1 MIVALYARVSTM
13 KQAEK
18 DLSIP
23 DQLSQMRAWCK
34 TQGHSVAGEYIEAG
48 ASATDDRRPVFQRM
62 IAEACVNPSPF
73 EAIVVHS
80 LSRFFRDSLEFGL
93 YERNLKRF
101 GVRVL
106 SITQQTSDDPS
117 GEMIRR
123 IFSVFDEYQ
132 SKENGK
138 HTLRAMRENARQGFF
153 NGSRPPVG
161 YRTIEVELP
170 GNKGKKKQLEV
181 DGPEAVVVKRVFE
194 RYLSGDRGRD
204 LGVHGLAA
212 QFNQEGFLVRGRAWT
227 SGRIYEVL
235 TNRAYIGEH
244 YFNKYEKR
252 GGAVRRVKPRDEWVP
267 IQVEPIIA
275 QALFQA
281 VQEKLASR
289 SPERV
294 PPRVVNCPT
303 LLTGLLKCGICGAG
317 MTLAT
322 GKGGKYRYY
331 KCANRILKGKD
342 TCTSDN
348 LPTEQVDRLVLSSLA
363 DRVFTPARVRSIL
376 QHLQRRLDQSQAAHD
391 SKVKELTKEL
401 ERVRQRSQK
410 LYEAVEKGLLPM
422 DPELTERAH
431 TLQVQRQALLTE
443 IAGVRRLKQIPV
455 EGLGEKKVQRFVAA
469 LRERLLDKD
478 RVFSKKYLKLLVEE
492 IRYQDRQLV
501 MKGSYASVARVV
513 GESKRGNPQGEVPTF
528 DLDWLPGQD
537 SNLRPAGYKAPNLST
552 GLGLSLHPPVGQT
565 GEGVGRC

>member
-1 MIVALYARVSTM
+1 MIVALYARVSTS

-23 DQLSQMRAWCK
+23 DQLHQMRAWCRA
-34 TQGHSVAGEYIEAG
+34 QGHSIASEFVEAG
-48 ASATDDRRPVFQRM
+48 ASATDDRRPIFQRM
-62 IAEACVNPSPF
+62 IAEACVASSPF
-73 EAIVVHS
+73 EALVVHS

-117 GEMIRR
+117 GAMIRR

-161 YRTIEVELP
+161 YRTVEVELP

-194 RYLSGDRGRD
+194 CYLYGHRGLD
-204 LGVHGLAA
+204 LGVQGIAAHFNEQGL
-212 QFNQEGFLVRGRAWT
+212 LVRGQQWAK
-227 SGRIYEVL
+227 GRIHDLL

-244 YFNKYEKR
+244 CFNKYEKR
-252 GGAVRRVKPRDEWVP
+252 GVAVRRLKPQHEWVL
-267 IQVEPIIA
+267 IKVEPIVSED
-275 QALFQA
+275 LFTA

-303 LLTGLLKCGICGAG
+303 LLTGLLKCGVCGAG

-331 KCANRILKGKD
+331 KCSNRILKGKD

-348 LPTEQVDRLVLSSLA
+348 LPTEQVDRLILSSLA
-363 DRVFTPARVRSIL
+363 DRVLTVPRVHAMLERL
-376 QHLQRRLDQSQAAHD
+376 RQRLSQSQAAHE
-391 SKVKELTKEL
+391 SNVKHLTKEL
-401 ERVRQRSQK
+401 ALVQQRSQH
-410 LYEAVEKGLLPM
+410 LYDAVEKGLLPM
-422 DPELTERAH
+422 DSTLTERANK
-431 TLQVQRQALLTE
+431 LQAQRQALLTD
-443 IAGVRRLKQIPV
+443 IAGLRRLKHMPLDA
-455 EGLGEKKVQRFVAA
+455 LGEKKIRAFTTA
-469 LRERLLDKD
+469 LRERLIEKD

-492 IRYQDRQLV
+492 IRYQNRQLV
-501 MKGSYASVARVV
+501 MKGSYTALARMV
-513 GESKRGNPQGEVPTF
+513 GENKRGTPRGEVPTF
-528 DLDWLPGQD
+528 GTDWLPGQD
-537 SNLRPAGYKAPNLST
+537 SNLRPAG
-552 GLGLSLHPPVGQT
+552 
-565 GEGVGRC
+565 

>member
-1 MIVALYARVSTM
+1 MIVALYARVSTS

-23 DQLSQMRAWCK
+23 DQLSQMRAWCQA
-34 TQGHSVAGEYIEAG
+34 QGHSVATEYVEPG

-62 IAEACVNPSPF
+62 IAEACVAPSPF

-161 YRTIEVELP
+161 YRTVEVALP
-170 GNKGKKKQLEV
+170 GNKGKKKRLEV
-181 DGPEAVVVKRVFE
+181 DEAEAVVVKRVFE
-194 RYLSGDRGRD
+194 RYLSGDRGQD

-212 QFNQEGFLVRGRAWT
+212 QLNYEGLLVRGGQWT

-244 YFNKYEKR
+244 YFNRHEKR
-252 GGAVRRVKPRDEWVP
+252 GGAVRRLKPRDEWVL
-267 IQVEPIIA
+267 IKVEPIVNDE
-275 QALFQA
+275 LFKA

-303 LLTGLLKCGICGAG
+303 LLTGLLKCGVCGAG

-331 KCANRILKGKD
+331 KCSSRILKGKD

-348 LPTEQVDRLVLSSLA
+348 LPTVQVDRLVLSSLA
-363 DRVFTPARVRSIL
+363 DRVLTTSRVRTIL
-376 QHLQRRLDQSQAAHD
+376 ESVRRRLSQSQASQE
-391 SKVKELTKEL
+391 SKVKQLTKEL
-401 ERVRQRSQK
+401 TSVQQRSQK

-422 DPELTERAH
+422 DSTLSERANK
-431 TLQVQRQALLTE
+431 LQAQRQALLTE
-443 IAGVRRLKQIPV
+443 IAGLRRFKQMPT
-455 EGLGEKKVQRFVAA
+455 EALGEKKLQAFTVA
-469 LRERLLDKD
+469 LRERLLGKD

-492 IRYQDRQLV
+492 IRYQNRQLV
-501 MKGSYASVARVV
+501 MKGSYAAVAHVAGETKV
-513 GESKRGNPQGEVPTF
+513 GTPQGAVPTS

-537 SNLRPAGYKAPNLST
+537 SNLRPAG
-552 GLGLSLHPPVGQT
+552 
-565 GEGVGRC
+565 

>member
-1 MIVALYARVSTM
+1 MIVALYARVSTS

-23 DQLSQMRAWCK
+23 DQLNQMRAWCRA
-34 TQGHSVAGEYIEAG
+34 QGHSIASEYVEAG
-48 ASATDDRRPVFQRM
+48 ASATDDRRPIFQRM
-62 IAEACVNPSPF
+62 IAEACVAASPF
-73 EAIVVHS
+73 EALVVHS

-117 GEMIRR
+117 GAMIRR

-161 YRTIEVELP
+161 YRTVEVELP

-181 DGPEAVVVKRVFE
+181 DGPESVVVKRVFE
-194 RYLSGDRGRD
+194 CYLYGHRGQD
-204 LGVHGLAA
+204 LGVQGIAAHFNEEGL
-212 QFNQEGFLVRGRAWT
+212 LVRGQQWAK
-227 SGRIYEVL
+227 GRIHDLL

-244 YFNKYEKR
+244 CFNKYEKR
-252 GGAVRRVKPRDEWVP
+252 GVAIRRLKPQQEWVLIKVPP
-267 IQVEPIIA
+267 IVSDE
-275 QALFQA
+275 LFTA

-303 LLTGLLKCGICGAG
+303 LLTGLLKCGMCGAG

-331 KCANRILKGKD
+331 KCSNRILKGKD
-342 TCTSDN
+342 TCTSGN

-363 DRVFTPARVRSIL
+363 DRVLTVPRVRAML
-376 QHLQRRLDQSQAAHD
+376 ERLRQRLSQSQASHD
-391 SKVKELTKEL
+391 SKVKHLTKEL
-401 ERVRQRSQK
+401 AIVQQRSQH

-422 DPELTERAH
+422 DSTLTERANK
-431 TLQVQRQALLTE
+431 LQAQRQALLTD
-443 IAGVRRLKQIPV
+443 IAGLRRLKHMPLDA
-455 EGLGEKKVQRFVAA
+455 LGEKKIRAFTTA
-469 LRERLLDKD
+469 LRERLIEKD

-492 IRYQDRQLV
+492 IRYQNRQLV
-501 MKGSYASVARVV
+501 MKGSYAALARVV
-513 GESKRGNPQGEVPTF
+513 GESKRGTPQGEVPTF
-528 DLDWLPGQD
+528 GLDWLPGQD
-537 SNLRPAGYKAPNLST
+537 SNLRPAG
-552 GLGLSLHPPVGQT
+552 
-565 GEGVGRC
+565 

>member
-1 MIVALYARVSTM
+1 MIVALYARVSTT

-34 TQGHSVAGEYIEAG
+34 AQGHSVASEYVEAG

-62 IAEACVNPSPF
+62 IGEACVHPSPF

-153 NGSRPPVG
+153 NGSRPPIG
-161 YRTIEVELP
+161 YHTVEVELA

-194 RYLSGDRGRD
+194 CYLYGHRGQD
-204 LGVHGLAA
+204 LGVHGIAA
-212 QFNQEGFLVRGRAWT
+212 LFNEQGLLIRGQQWT
-227 SGRIYEVL
+227 KGRVHDVL

-244 YFNKYEKR
+244 CFNKYEKR
-252 GGAVRRVKPRDEWVP
+252 GVAVRRLKPQSEWVL
-267 IQVEPIIA
+267 IKVEPIVSND
-275 QALFQA
+275 LFTA

-289 SPERV
+289 SPERI

-303 LLTGLLKCGICGAG
+303 LLTGLLKCGVCGAG

-331 KCANRILKGKD
+331 KCSNRILKGKD
-342 TCTSDN
+342 TCTGDN

-363 DRVFTPARVRSIL
+363 DRVFTPPRVRSMVESL
-376 QHLQRRLDQSQAAHD
+376 RKRLRHSQASHD
-391 SKVKELTKEL
+391 GKVKELTKEVG
-401 ERVRQRSQK
+401 RVQQRSQQ

-422 DPELTERAH
+422 DSTLTERAH
-431 TLQVQRQALLTE
+431 NLQAQRQALLTE
-443 IAGVRRLKQIPV
+443 LAGLRRLKQMPV
-455 EGLGEKKVQRFVAA
+455 EALGEKQVLAFTTA
-469 LRERLLDKD
+469 LRERFMGKD
-478 RVFSKKYLKLLVEE
+478 RIFSKKYVQLLVEE
-492 IRYQDRQLV
+492 IRYQNRQLV
-501 MKGSYASVARVV
+501 MKGSYAAVAKMV
-513 GESKRGNPQGEVPTF
+513 GESKQGTPREGVPCF
-528 DLDWLPGQD
+528 GLDWLPGQD
-537 SNLRPAGYKAPNLST
+537 SNLRPAG
-552 GLGLSLHPPVGQT
+552 
-565 GEGVGRC
+565 

>member
-1 MIVALYARVSTM
+1 M
-13 KQAEK
+13 
-18 DLSIP
+18 
-23 DQLSQMRAWCK
+23 
-34 TQGHSVAGEYIEAG
+34 
-48 ASATDDRRPVFQRM
+48 
-62 IAEACVNPSPF
+62 
-73 EAIVVHS
+73 
-80 LSRFFRDSLEFGL
+80 

-161 YRTIEVELP
+161 YRTVEVELL
-170 GNKGKKKQLEV
+170 GNKGKKKRLEV

-194 RYLSGDRGRD
+194 RYLSGDRGQD

-212 QFNQEGFLVRGRAWT
+212 QFNHEGLLIRGRPWT
-227 SGRIYEVL
+227 SGRVYDLL

-244 YFNKYEKR
+244 CFNKYEKR
-252 GGAVRRVKPRDEWVP
+252 GGAVRRLKPRDEWVL
-267 IQVEPIIA
+267 IQVEPIIDN
-275 QALFQA
+275 ALFQA

-294 PPRVVNCPT
+294 PPRVVNCST
-303 LLTGLLKCGICGAG
+303 LLTGLLKCGVCGAG

-322 GKGGKYRYY
+322 GKSGKYRYY
-331 KCANRILKGKD
+331 KCSNRILKGKD

-363 DRVFTPARVRSIL
+363 DRVFTPARVRSML
-376 QHLQRRLDQSQAAHD
+376 EHLRKRLDRSQAAHG
-391 SKVKELTKEL
+391 SKVKQLTKEL
-401 ERVRQRSQK
+401 DGVQQRSQK
-410 LYEAVEKGLLPM
+410 LYDAVEKGLLPM
-422 DPELTERAH
+422 DSTLTERANK
-431 TLQVQRQALLTE
+431 LQAQRQALLTE

-455 EGLGEKKVQRFVAA
+455 EALGEKKVQAFVAV
-469 LRERLLDKD
+469 LRERLLEKD

-492 IRYQDRQLV
+492 IQYQNRQLV
-501 MKGSYASVARVV
+501 MKGSHAAVAKLV
-513 GESKRGNPQGEVPTF
+513 GAGQQGPSRGGVPCF

-537 SNLRPAGYKAPNLST
+537 SNLRPAGYKDPTLSN
-552 GLGLSLHPPVGQT
+552 GLGLSLHPPAEHT
-565 GEGVGRC
+565 GEGVGRL